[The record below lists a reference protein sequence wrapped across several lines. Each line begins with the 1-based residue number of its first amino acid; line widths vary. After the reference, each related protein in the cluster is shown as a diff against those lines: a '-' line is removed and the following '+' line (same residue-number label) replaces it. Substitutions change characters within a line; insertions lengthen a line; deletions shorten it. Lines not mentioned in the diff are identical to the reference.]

1 MAVREVQLLDSSV
14 KSRTIAADTIVA
26 ADIASGGVGTAELAD
41 DAVTT
46 AKISPTVFQGGT
58 INATASNAGTVIE
71 FPTNFTSIPTVV
83 VSIYG
88 SGTATMPT
96 LRWDSAS
103 TASFKVYLSS
113 DSTISWL
120 AFVSP

>member
-1 MAVREVQLLDSSV
+1 VVIREVQLYDNSV
-14 KSRTIAADTIVA
+14 KSRAIAADTVIA
-26 ADIASGGVGTAELAD
+26 ADIAAGGVSTAELASTC
-41 DAVTT
+41 VTT

-58 INATASNAGTVIE
+58 INAIADGSGTIIE
-71 FPTNFTSIPTVV
+71 FPTNFTSIPTVT
-83 VSIYG
+83 VSVYG

-103 TASFKVYLSS
+103 TASFKAYLSS